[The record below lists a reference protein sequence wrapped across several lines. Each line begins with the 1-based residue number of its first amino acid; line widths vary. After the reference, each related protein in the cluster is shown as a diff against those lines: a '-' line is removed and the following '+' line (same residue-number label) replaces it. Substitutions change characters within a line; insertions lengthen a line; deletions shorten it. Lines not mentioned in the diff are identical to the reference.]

1 MKRWLYLMV
10 AVAFLAGGIL
20 GSALA
25 QADKVTIDDKYPT
38 KMKGPV
44 TFNHK
49 AHSSAIACTKCHHT
63 WKQEASKTPQKCAEC
78 HKAAD
83 TGEKG
88 LKKVYHK
95 NCIDCHKDLQKQG
108 KKTGPTTKCSE
119 CHASKTN

>member
-10 AVAFLAGGIL
+10 AAAFLAGGIL
-20 GSALA
+20 GMAFA
-25 QADKVTIDDKYPT
+25 QADKVTIDNKYPN
-38 KMKGPV
+38 KLKSPV

-49 AHSSAIACTKCHHT
+49 AHSAAMDCTKCHHT
-63 WKQEASKTPQKCAEC
+63 WKKEESKTPQKCAEC

-88 LKKVYHK
+88 LKKAYHTQCQ
-95 NCIDCHKDLQKQG
+95 NCHKDLQKQG

-119 CHASKTN
+119 CHPSKAK